1 MIQPRSGQPK
11 DHLKTGRALGEA
23 AQDLKAI
30 GKRLQAARRLVGLR
44 QRDIANIAGVSDFA
58 PTNWEAGIRR
68 PKVSEVA
75 RLLPVLGV
83 DLDWLYLGDDRA
95 LTWEKREALAKAIE
109 ETGALGAKAT
119 EVCADS

>member
-1 MIQPRSGQPK
+1 MSAIVLGMVQ
-11 DHLKTGRALGEA
+11 LKTGRALSEA
-23 AQDLKAI
+23 AQDLQAI

-68 PKVSEVA
+68 PKVTEVA

-83 DLDWLYLGDDRA
+83 NLDWVYLGDDRG
-95 LTWEKREALAKAIE
+95 LTWEKREALAQFLDDNRAPDNVALVKA
-109 ETGALGAKAT
+109 A
-119 EVCADS
+119 S